1 MPSVVVI
8 ERTGSLKTHAVADI
22 NDLYKIYGS
31 NEIVCAHTWSIKDK
45 KLSIYGNT
53 DGRANTENK
62 YEFPPPIDNLLF
74 FGKCIAV
81 LYDETNKVVDI
92 GKKEFATIMENL
104 YGGFH
109 DLGSEDEEEEEEEEN
124 LPRNKYGY
132 VEDGFVVNSEE
143 EEEEAEEEEEEEEED
158 KKKKKNIAK
167 PKKPKLRDE
176 LSEEEYVSKS

>member
-8 ERTGSLKTHAVADI
+8 ERSGSLKTHAVADI

-31 NEIVCAHTWSIKDK
+31 NDIVCAHTWSIKDR
-45 KLSIYGNT
+45 KLSIYGKT

-109 DLGSEDEEEEEEEEN
+109 DLGSEEEEEEEEEEEN

-132 VEDGFVVNSEE
+132 VEDGFVVNSDLEE
-143 EEEEAEEEEEEEEED
+143 EDLED
-158 KKKKKNIAK
+158 KKKKKIAK

-176 LSEEEYVSKS
+176 ITEEEYVAKS

>member
-1 MPSVVVI
+1 MPSVVII
-8 ERTGSLKTHAVADI
+8 EKSGSLKTHASADI

-53 DGRANTENK
+53 KGRANTENK

-81 LYDETNKVVDI
+81 LYDETNKVVDL
-92 GKKEFATIMENL
+92 GKKEFAAIIENL

-109 DLGSEDEEEEEEEEN
+109 DLGSEEEEEDEDEN
-124 LPRNKYGY
+124 LPKNKYGY
-132 VEDGFVVNSEE
+132 VEDGFVVNSDSDSEE
-143 EEEEAEEEEEEEEED
+143 QD
-158 KKKKKNIAK
+158 KQKKKKIAK

-176 LSEEEYVSKS
+176 LTEEEYVAKS